1 MRKHYYSK
9 NILNQ
14 YTYSFVVVESIYGLL
29 ELTKNSGSSLSL
41 SLFIVIL
48 VIDFE

>member
-1 MRKHYYSK
+1 MKSITAVK
-9 NILNQ
+9 KILNQ
-14 YTYSFVVVESIYGLL
+14 YTYSFVVENIYGLL
-29 ELTKNSGSSLSL
+29 KLTKNSGSSLSL